1 MASPKQSRSA
11 DSAAAAPLA
20 AADFGLNELMAR
32 DSLGRIREALD
43 SFEEDDLHTAANII
57 SDEMKDSRGKFSAS
71 LQTEE
76 LRSALLNAAER
87 MDLKTRVRVAERL
100 SQVGYSRLGKV
111 AS

>member
-1 MASPKQSRSA
+1 MASPKQARSA
-11 DSAAAAPLA
+11 DSAAAAAPA
-20 AADFGLNELMAR
+20 KAEFDLNELLAR

-43 SFEEDDLHTAANII
+43 TFEEDDLRIAANII
-57 SDEMKDSRGKFSAS
+57 SDEVKGLRSKFSAS

-76 LRSALLNAAER
+76 LRGTLLSAAER
-87 MDLKTRVRVAERL
+87 MDLKIRVRVAERL